1 MDLQTSK
8 LELVKLI
15 VEIDNQKV
23 IEKLIESL
31 KSTKDDFWLELSDLE
46 KKEIQLGIDQLDNG
60 NRVSLEE
67 FIRKVS

>member
-15 VEIDNQKV
+15 VEIDNPKV
-23 IEKLIESL
+23 IEKLIDSL
-31 KSTKDDFWLELSDLE
+31 KSSQVDFWSELSDSDKE
-46 KKEIQLGIDQLDNG
+46 EIQLGIDQLDKG
-60 NRVSLEE
+60 NRISLED

>member
-23 IEKLIESL
+23 IERLIDTL
-31 KSTKDDFWLELSDLE
+31 KSSKDDFWLDLNDSE
-46 KKEIQLGIDQLDNG
+46 KEEIQLCIDQLDKG
-60 NRVSLEE
+60 GSD
-67 FIRKVS
+67 KSD

>member
-15 VEIDNQKV
+15 VEIDNPKV
-23 IEKLIESL
+23 IEKLIDSL
-31 KSTKDDFWLELSDLE
+31 KSSQVDFWSELSESDKE
-46 KKEIQLGIDQLDNG
+46 EIQLGIDQLDIG
-60 NRVSLEE
+60 NRISLKD